1 MDYVTTKLV
10 SSNKCLQ
17 FTVKRV
23 KIIFRTL
30 CFHVV
35 MARAHTIDLWMQFA
49 VSIEARA
56 NTSLDKMELINAVA
70 KIVPKPHSVDLKNP
84 DKTILLQIVKV

>member
-1 MDYVTTKLV
+1 M
-10 SSNKCLQ
+10 
-17 FTVKRV
+17 
-23 KIIFRTL
+23 
-30 CFHVV
+30 
-35 MARAHTIDLWMQFA
+35 IDLWMQFA